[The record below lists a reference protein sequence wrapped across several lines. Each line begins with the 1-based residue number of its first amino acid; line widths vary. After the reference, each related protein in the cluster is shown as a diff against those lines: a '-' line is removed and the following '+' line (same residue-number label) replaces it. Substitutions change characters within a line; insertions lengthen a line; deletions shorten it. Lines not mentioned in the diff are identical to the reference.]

1 MPCVYTGVIPTIQ
14 VFFII
19 RCFEHLIILNS
30 SSSQDTKSL
39 QTIRVS
45 MNKIEGDLIATDVK
59 IAFVVS
65 RFNEFVCE
73 RLLEGALDSLARHGG
88 NKGEVT
94 VLRVPGAFE
103 LPLAAKKLAASGK
116 FDAIVCL
123 GAVIRGETSHYDYIC
138 ANASS
143 GIASTSLETGVPV
156 SFGLL
161 TTETLEQAIER
172 SGSKAGNQGRYAT
185 ECAIE
190 MARLIKQI

>member
-1 MPCVYTGVIPTIQ
+1 MIQ
-14 VFFII
+14 
-19 RCFEHLIILNS
+19 
-30 SSSQDTKSL
+30 
-39 QTIRVS
+39 
-45 MNKIEGDLIATDVK
+45 IEGDLIATDLK

-65 RFNEFVCE
+65 RFNEFVSE

-88 NKGEVT
+88 NKDKVT

-103 LPLAAKKLAASGK
+103 LPLAAKKLAESGK

-123 GAVIRGETSHYDYIC
+123 GTVIRGETSHYDYVC

-143 GIASTSLETGVPV
+143 GIASASLETGVPV

-161 TTETLEQAIER
+161 TTDTLGQALER

>member
-1 MPCVYTGVIPTIQ
+1 
-14 VFFII
+14 
-19 RCFEHLIILNS
+19 
-30 SSSQDTKSL
+30 
-39 QTIRVS
+39 
-45 MNKIEGDLIATDVK
+45 MNQIEGDLIATDLK
-59 IAFVVS
+59 FAFVVA

-73 RLLEGALDSLARHGG
+73 RLLEGALDSFARHGG
-88 NKGEVT
+88 SKDEVT
-94 VLRVPGAFE
+94 VLRVRGAFE
-103 LPLAAKKLAASGK
+103 LPLTAKKLAESGK

-123 GAVIRGETSHYDYIC
+123 GSVIRGETSHYDYIC

-143 GIASTSLETGVPV
+143 GIASASLETGVPV

-172 SGSKAGNQGRYAT
+172 SGSKAGNHGRYST

>member
-1 MPCVYTGVIPTIQ
+1 
-14 VFFII
+14 
-19 RCFEHLIILNS
+19 
-30 SSSQDTKSL
+30 
-39 QTIRVS
+39 
-45 MNKIEGDLIATDVK
+45 MNQIEGDLIATGLK

-65 RFNEFVCE
+65 RFNEFVSE

-88 NKGEVT
+88 NKDEVT

-143 GIASTSLETGVPV
+143 GIASASLETEVPV

>member
-1 MPCVYTGVIPTIQ
+1 
-14 VFFII
+14 
-19 RCFEHLIILNS
+19 
-30 SSSQDTKSL
+30 
-39 QTIRVS
+39 
-45 MNKIEGDLIATDVK
+45 MNLIEGDLIATDLK
-59 IAFVVS
+59 FAFAVS

-73 RLLEGALDSLARHGG
+73 RLLEGALDSLTRHGG
-88 NKGEVT
+88 NKDEVT

-103 LPLAAKKLAASGK
+103 LPLAAKKLAESGK

-123 GAVIRGETSHYDYIC
+123 GAVIRGETSHYDYVC

-143 GIASTSLETGVPV
+143 GIASASLDTGVPG

-172 SGSKAGNQGRYAT
+172 SGSKAGNQGRFAT

>member
-1 MPCVYTGVIPTIQ
+1 
-14 VFFII
+14 
-19 RCFEHLIILNS
+19 
-30 SSSQDTKSL
+30 
-39 QTIRVS
+39 
-45 MNKIEGDLIATDVK
+45 MNQIEGDLIATNLK
-59 IAFVVS
+59 ISFVVS
-65 RFNEFVCE
+65 RFNEFICE
-73 RLLEGALDSLARHGG
+73 RLLEGALDSLTRHGG
-88 NKGEVT
+88 NKDEVT

-103 LPLAAKKLAASGK
+103 LPLAAKKMADSGK

-143 GIASTSLETGVPV
+143 GIASASLATEVPV

>member
-1 MPCVYTGVIPTIQ
+1 
-14 VFFII
+14 
-19 RCFEHLIILNS
+19 
-30 SSSQDTKSL
+30 
-39 QTIRVS
+39 
-45 MNKIEGDLIATDVK
+45 MNQIEGDLIATDLK
-59 IAFVVS
+59 IAFVVA

-88 NKGEVT
+88 NKDEAT

-103 LPLAAKKLAASGK
+103 LPLAAKKLAESGK

-172 SGSKAGNQGRYAT
+172 SGSKAGNQGRNAT